1 MLNVVVMLSA
11 LALFSSSEE
20 NRRWVVIGATSE
32 APVLMDAA
40 SYGSGL
46 GWMMTVSDIGS
57 GTSEN
62 SSRNLV
68 RAEYL
73 TRAGCESRSLSREVT
88 AAYQLPDGGYIGSS
102 EEPIDF
108 ARVSE
113 GTLLHSELMWLCG
126 EEANADMLQLSA
138 EAAVQLG
145 LVWQHSLGGENE
157 WIAFSQADG
166 VVAFANVESFGNQV
180 GWFLVFRDIGAS
192 TYSVDDWPELK
203 DEAVPMIGSLQL
215 LAADCESRT
224 LASLRRSDFAELG
237 GRTIDSMSSGSL
249 ASNLPAGSTGARRI
263 AVLCDREVSEN
274 AFRFSSER
282 ASQAS
287 RRALGGDPLPT
298 R

>member
-1 MLNVVVMLSA
+1 MPNFVVMLSA
-11 LALFSSSEE
+11 LMLFSSLEE

-32 APVLMDAA
+32 APVLMEAA

-46 GWMMTVSDIGS
+46 GWMMTESDIGP
-57 GTSEN
+57 GTSDD

-73 TRAGCESRSLSREVT
+73 TRADCESRSLSREVT
-88 AAYQLPDGGYIGSS
+88 AAYQVPGGGHIGSS
-102 EEPIDF
+102 EEPIDL
-108 ARVSE
+108 AHVSE
-113 GTLLHSELMWLCG
+113 GTLLYSELMWLSG
-126 EEANADMLQLSA
+126 EEASADMLQLSS

-145 LVWQHSLGGENE
+145 LIWQHSLGGENE

-180 GWFLVFRDIGAS
+180 GWFLEFRGIGAS
-192 TYSVDDWPELK
+192 TYSVDDWPELG
-203 DEAVPMIGSLQL
+203 DEQVPMIGSLQL

-224 LASLRRSDFAELG
+224 LASFRRFDFAELG
-237 GRTIDSMSSGSL
+237 GRTIDTMSSGSL
-249 ASNLPAGSTGARRI
+249 ASNLPAGSAGARRI
-263 AVLCDREVSEN
+263 AVLCDREISEN

-282 ASQAS
+282 ASQVA
-287 RRALGGDPLPT
+287 RRAMGGVSLPT